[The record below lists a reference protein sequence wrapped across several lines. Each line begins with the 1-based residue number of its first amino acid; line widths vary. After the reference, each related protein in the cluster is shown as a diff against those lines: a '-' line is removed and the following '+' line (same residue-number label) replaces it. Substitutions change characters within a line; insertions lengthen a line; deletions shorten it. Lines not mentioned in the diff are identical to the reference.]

1 VEEKGSNQLTNYGE
15 ILGKLPDFGSVP
27 MSKCVLSALNDYNC
41 GRDLICLASILS
53 VLNTTTIFKDLPQNL
68 KSPDGDLMTLLNI
81 INEILLVKQS
91 VSSKEFR
98 LDRVCQAK
106 GLSNIKHIIGQAL
119 RRYTNLEKSF
129 NLLKEFRQKAQ
140 KTSGKWEFIAK
151 SLLSGYN
158 ENVFVSMKEFQD
170 RTHQFIRYNDTN
182 DIAVLDLQ
190 STLTRPISQSP
201 VSLILARD
209 VRYLSVIRST
219 AILSFVGEIK
229 AEWIDYNINRQ
240 IHLNTEENT
249 HLNTNN
255 KYTNAQSKF
264 SHKINMLLNNQIISL
279 KGPAGVVLNAELH
292 LRQEII
298 SEYTFYLE
306 NKNAV
311 NTSLY
316 QNLSRNLESVMKMT
330 RIFNPLIWR
339 WQSQKQVK
347 ITVNSDTATK
357 KCKITVIGRDS
368 DIKKVKEE
376 FDSFLGWLQ
385 YCTVIRH
392 PNGGKTI
399 YLSYFYPKHSILS
412 SSLYYLYIRHIIA
425 FNSL

>member
-1 VEEKGSNQLTNYGE
+1 LEAAPSNELTDEG
-15 ILGKLPDFGSVP
+15 ILLGKIPDFGSVP
-27 MSKCVLSALNDYNC
+27 MSKCVLAALNLYGC
-41 GRDLICLASILS
+41 GRDLICLSSILS
-53 VLNTTTIFKDLPQNL
+53 VLNTTTIFKGLPQNL
-68 KSPDGDLMTLLNI
+68 KSPDGDFMTLLNI
-81 INEILLVKQS
+81 MNEILLVKQS
-91 VSSKEFR
+91 VSTKEFR
-98 LDRVCQAK
+98 LERVCQAK

-140 KTSGKWEFIAK
+140 KSSGKWELIAK
-151 SLLSGYN
+151 SLLAGYN
-158 ENVFVSMKEFQD
+158 DNVFISMKDLHD
-170 RTHQFIRYNDTN
+170 RVHQFMRYNNQN

-229 AEWIDYNINRQ
+229 AEWIDYQLNRQ
-240 IHLNTEENT
+240 IDLNNEEET

-255 KYTNAQSKF
+255 KYTNAKSKF
-264 SHKINMLLNNQIISL
+264 SNKINMLLNNQIISL

-292 LRQEII
+292 LRQEMV
-298 SEYTFYLE
+298 SEYTFNLE
-306 NKNAV
+306 NKNPV
-311 NTSLY
+311 NTALHD
-316 QNLSRNLESVMKMT
+316 NLSRNLESVMKMT
-330 RIFNPLIWR
+330 RIFNPLVWR
-339 WQSQKQVK
+339 WQTQKQVK

-357 KCKITVIGRDS
+357 TCKITVIGRNT

-385 YCTVIRH
+385 FCAVIRH

-399 YLSYFYPKHSILS
+399 
-412 SSLYYLYIRHIIA
+412 
-425 FNSL
+425 